1 VGRYVMHR
9 ILSMIPV
16 LLGVTLFIF
25 VVLHMAPGDPA
36 REMLGSM
43 APPEAVEKLRNEL
56 GLNEPLLVQFVRY
69 IGHVLTGDF
78 GMSYSS
84 RAPVLEALLSRY
96 PATLTLAG
104 MSTLIMVIIG
114 LPIGI
119 MSATRQ
125 YSLLDRL
132 PTAVALMGVSMP
144 TFWIG
149 MLLVLIF
156 ALHFRWLPASG
167 FSTPIHWILPAFAIG
182 FNAAAI
188 CMRMTRSTVLEVI
201 RQDFIRTAR
210 AKGQSEHRVLAHH
223 ALKNALIPI
232 LTVVGIQLGRNLG
245 GAIVTETVF
254 SIPGLGYYM
263 LQSILARD
271 YPVVQGGVIFI
282 AVTFS
287 LVNLTVDL
295 LYALIDPRIRSQ
307 YRAMSKKKTEKGG
320 AA

>member
-1 VGRYVMHR
+1 
-9 ILSMIPV
+9 MIPV

-25 VVLHMAPGDPA
+25 MVLHLAPGDPA

-43 APPEAVEKLRNEL
+43 APPEAVEKLRSEL
-56 GLNEPLLVQFVRY
+56 GLNDPLLLQFVRY

-84 RAPVLEALLSRY
+84 RAPVLDALLSRY
-96 PATLTLAG
+96 PATLTLAA
-104 MSTLIMVIIG
+104 MSTLIMVLIG

-119 MSATRQ
+119 ISATRQ

-132 PTAVALMGVSMP
+132 PTAGALLGVSMP

-167 FSTPIHWILPAFAIG
+167 FYTPLHWILPSFAIG

-188 CMRMTRSTVLEVI
+188 CMRMTRSTMLEVI
-201 RQDFIRTAR
+201 RADYIRTAR
-210 AKGQSEHRVLAHH
+210 AKGQSERKILIHH
-223 ALKNALIPI
+223 ALKNAFIPI
-232 LTVVGIQLGRNLG
+232 LTVVGIQLGRVLG

-271 YPVVQGGVIFI
+271 YPVVQGGIIFI
-282 AVTFS
+282 AATFS
-287 LVNLTVDL
+287 LVNLFVDL
-295 LYALIDPRIRSQ
+295 LYAFIDPRIRSQ
-307 YRAMSKKKTEKGG
+307 YQAMSKKKTKRAV

>member
-1 VGRYVMHR
+1 MGRYVLQR
-9 ILSMIPV
+9 VLSMIPV

-25 VVLHMAPGDPA
+25 MVLHLAPGDPA

-43 APPEAVEKLRNEL
+43 APPEAVEKLRSEL
-56 GLNEPLLVQFVRY
+56 GLNDPLLLQFVRY

-84 RAPVLEALLSRY
+84 RAPVLDALLSRY
-96 PATLTLAG
+96 PATLTLAA
-104 MSTLIMVIIG
+104 MSTLIMVLIG

-119 MSATRQ
+119 ISATRQ

-132 PTAVALMGVSMP
+132 PTAGALLGVSMP

-167 FSTPIHWILPAFAIG
+167 FYTPLHWILPSFAIG

-188 CMRMTRSTVLEVI
+188 CMRMTRSTMLEVI
-201 RQDFIRTAR
+201 RADYIRTAR
-210 AKGQSEHRVLAHH
+210 AKGQSERKILIHH
-223 ALKNALIPI
+223 ALKNAFIPI
-232 LTVVGIQLGRNLG
+232 LTVVGIQLGRVLG

-271 YPVVQGGVIFI
+271 YPVVQGGIIFI
-282 AVTFS
+282 AATFS
-287 LVNLTVDL
+287 LVNLFVDL
-295 LYALIDPRIRSQ
+295 LYAFIDPRIRSQ
-307 YRAMSKKKTEKGG
+307 YQAMSKKKTKRAV

>member
-1 VGRYVMHR
+1 LGRYLLHR

-16 LLGVTLFIF
+16 LFGMTLFIF
-25 VVLHMAPGDPA
+25 VVLHLAPGDPA
-36 REMLGSM
+36 LEMLGAA
-43 APPEAVEKLRNEL
+43 APPEAIEKLRNEL
-56 GLNEPLLVQFVRY
+56 GLNDPLYLQFFRY
-69 IGHVLTGDF
+69 IGNVLRGDF

-84 RAPVLEALLSRY
+84 RAPVLDALLSRY
-96 PATLTLAG
+96 PVTLTLASV
-104 MSTLIMVIIG
+104 STLIMVIIG

-119 MSATRQ
+119 ISATRQ
-125 YSLLDRL
+125 YSILDRL

-149 MLLVLIF
+149 MLLILIF
-156 ALHFRWLPASG
+156 GLHLRLLPVSG

-210 AKGQSEHRVLAHH
+210 AKGQTERRVLVHH

-245 GAIVTETVF
+245 GSIVTETVF

-282 AVTFS
+282 AATFS
-287 LVNLTVDL
+287 LVNLGVDL
-295 LYALIDPRIRSQ
+295 LYALVDPRIRSQ
-307 YRAMSKKKTEKGG
+307 YQAMSKKKNKGG
-320 AA
+320 AAA

>member
-1 VGRYVMHR
+1 
-9 ILSMIPV
+9 MIPV
-16 LLGVTLFIF
+16 LLGVTFFIF
-25 VVLHMAPGDPA
+25 MVLHLSPGDPA

-43 APPEAVEKLRNEL
+43 APPEAIEKLRNEL
-56 GLNEPLLVQFVRY
+56 GLNDPLLLQFVRY

-78 GMSYSS
+78 GMSYTS
-84 RAPVLEALLSRY
+84 RAPVLDALLSRY

-104 MSTLIMVIIG
+104 LSAVIMVLIG

-119 MSATRQ
+119 ISATRQ
-125 YSLLDRL
+125 YTLLDRL
-132 PTAVALMGVSMP
+132 PTAGALMGVSMP

-167 FSTPIHWILPAFAIG
+167 FSTPLHWILPSFAIG

-201 RQDFIRTAR
+201 RADYIRTAR
-210 AKGQSEHRVLAHH
+210 AKGQSEHRILMHH

-245 GAIVTETVF
+245 GAIVTEAVF

-263 LQSILARD
+263 LQSILTRD
-271 YPVVQGGVIFI
+271 YPVVLGGVIFI
-282 AVTFS
+282 AATFS
-287 LVNLTVDL
+287 LVNLVVDL
-295 LYALIDPRIRSQ
+295 LYAFIDPRIRSQ
-307 YRAMSKKKTEKGG
+307 YQAMSKKKMKRAV

>member
-1 VGRYVMHR
+1 MGRYLLHR

-16 LLGVTLFIF
+16 LFGMTLFIF
-25 VVLHMAPGDPA
+25 VVLHLAPGDPA
-36 REMLGSM
+36 MEMLGS
-43 APPEAVEKLRNEL
+43 AAAPEAVEKLRNEL
-56 GLNEPLLVQFVRY
+56 GLNDPLYLQFFRY
-69 IGHVLTGDF
+69 IGNVLRGDF

-104 MSTLIMVIIG
+104 TSTLIMVVIG

-119 MSATRQ
+119 ISATRQ
-125 YSLLDRL
+125 YSILDRL
-132 PTAVALMGVSMP
+132 PTAVALVGVSMP

-149 MLLVLIF
+149 MLLILIF
-156 ALHFRWLPASG
+156 GLHLRLLPVSG

-210 AKGQSEHRVLAHH
+210 AKGQSERRVLVHH

-245 GAIVTETVF
+245 GSIVTETVF

-282 AVTFS
+282 AMTFS

-295 LYALIDPRIRSQ
+295 LYALVDPRIRSQ
-307 YRAMSKKKTEKGG
+307 YQAMSKKRTRRG
-320 AA
+320 ATA